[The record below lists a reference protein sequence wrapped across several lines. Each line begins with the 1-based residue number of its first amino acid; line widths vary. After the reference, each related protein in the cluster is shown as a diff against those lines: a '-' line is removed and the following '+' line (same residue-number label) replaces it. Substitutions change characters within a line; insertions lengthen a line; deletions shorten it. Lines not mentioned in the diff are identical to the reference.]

1 LKINKENSN
10 SQAARIKIIKTHFS
24 GSKINTQA
32 FGNMEFGFLP
42 AAIAWMGRDD
52 ESSEIMI
59 GSGINT
65 MFAFLKS
72 TTLVC
77 ESKSNCKKR
86 KAAA

>member
-24 GSKINTQA
+24 GSKIKTQA
-32 FGNMEFGFLP
+32 FTSMEIGVLP

-52 ESSEIMI
+52 ESSKIMI
-59 GSGINT
+59 GSGINIL
-65 MFAFLKS
+65 FSFLKS
-72 TTLVC
+72 TPLVC